1 MAVTWAISF
10 VSRQWPEV
18 VVVEEQLQVER
29 MLLAQGS
36 SREELGREGFEQ
48 RVWEWKHQ
56 YGGFITSQL
65 RRLGASCD
73 WSRERFTLDATLSG
87 APWCLKCCHV
97 QVKVQV
103 ASGAMYS
110 CASRLMRTTD
120 KLVPVSSTFVLT
132 LPSILAP
139 RRSEMTC

>member
-29 MLLAQGS
+29 MLLAEGS

-87 APWCLKCCHV
+87 AP
-97 QVKVQV
+97 
-103 ASGAMYS
+103 GA
-110 CASRLMRTTD
+110 
-120 KLVPVSSTFVLT
+120 
-132 LPSILAP
+132 
-139 RRSEMTC
+139 